1 MNLLEHY
8 IVEIHKTKESDS
20 NPDMIEVDV
29 TYNCW
34 GNRRRVKHI
43 TSKQQWQK
51 DVERGYFIA

>member
-8 IVEIHKTKESDS
+8 IIEIHEIKESAS

-34 GNRRRVKHI
+34 GDKRRVKHT